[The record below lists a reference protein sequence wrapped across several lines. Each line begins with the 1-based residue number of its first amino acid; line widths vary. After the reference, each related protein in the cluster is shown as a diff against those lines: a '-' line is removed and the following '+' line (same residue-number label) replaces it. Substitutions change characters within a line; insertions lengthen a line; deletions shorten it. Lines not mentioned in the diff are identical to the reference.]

1 MKVAGIYL
9 AAGNSHH
16 TGTHKLALPIGTR
29 SLGSLALETALQS
42 SLDWVYVMVQETD
55 DLGWIPPDMKANEK
69 CIILQCDTAV
79 ENQSE
84 PLRCG
89 IQQAKEDGLEAA

>member
-16 TGTHKLALPIGTR
+16 TGTHQLALPIGTR

-42 SLDWVYVMVQETD
+42 SLDWVYVIVQETD
-55 DLGWIPPDMKANEK
+55 DLGWIPPNMKANEK
-69 CIILQCDTAV
+69 CIILQCATV
-79 ENQSE
+79 S
-84 PLRCG
+84 R
-89 IQQAKEDGLEAA
+89 KSV